1 MFYDKVGNDFI
12 VGFYKRFLL
21 YSKKRRNKRFIK
33 GGRRRVNDRVENW
46 FHECKS
52 GALTIR
58 TPGVQVRLEYPR
70 QFYAQIENFRT
81 NKKYLAY
88 YICSHNRI

>member
-1 MFYDKVGNDFI
+1 MGLGNDF
-12 VGFYKRFLL
+12 G
-21 YSKKRRNKRFIK
+21 
-33 GGRRRVNDRVENW
+33 
-46 FHECKS
+46 ECN
-52 GALTIR
+52 GEALTIR

-88 YICSHNRI
+88 YICPNNRI

>member
-1 MFYDKVGNDFI
+1 M
-12 VGFYKRFLL
+12 
-21 YSKKRRNKRFIK
+21 
-33 GGRRRVNDRVENW
+33 RVENGVVN
-46 FHECKS
+46 CIC

-81 NKKYLAY
+81 NKTINLTTFVLIQESDIDDEMHRVLDLHLNY
-88 YICSHNRI
+88 